1 MQGSD
6 FAIPSPTPKF
16 LAMVGEAW
24 VLDLRDSEACDSTHV
39 GAKAANLAIA
49 GTAGLPVL
57 DGIVLTVEGVQAL
70 QRPGCTRVLATLHGA
85 VKRFGDAPLVVRSSS
100 TVEDAE
106 SGSMAGQFT
115 SILNVRGWDAIREA
129 VGEVMMSART
139 VTAMEAPLA
148 VLIQPMLEPK
158 FGGVLFGIDPVTGRT
173 DHRVVAAVVGGPDRL
188 VSGEVDGAQYLL
200 SSRGRV
206 LSSEQPLRDLRRSDL
221 RALVKMA
228 ARADRLF
235 GVPQDIEWAIDQRG
249 RLVLLQ
255 SRPVTATATTT
266 TKGPLWGTGPLAE
279 TFPEPLSTLERDLW
293 IDPLRDGMV
302 NALRLAGAV
311 SAPKL
316 ARSDLVTA
324 VGGWVAV
331 DLEAIGVAPVT
342 HRYLRKLDPRP
353 GARRLHAS
361 WRVGRLR
368 AAMPLVAQESVD
380 ETDARLFEV
389 PALSDLTDEQLLHL
403 LHATQPLLSALHAQE
418 VVCGLLVST
427 RGAAR
432 AASSG
437 EATGASMAL
446 WALATGRA
454 DGLDDVAIVKRWPAV
469 LALLPPHIGPPRPLP
484 DTPGERRPLPGK
496 IGDDLLAAREQLRM
510 RVRWVQELS
519 ARAAWEL
526 AQRLLARD
534 RIDDADVVRHLTLA
548 ELDTV
553 VRGAPV
559 PDVADRDREAPPP
572 PTTFRLSDDGR
583 PVAVTRDASE
593 ARGVSVGRHRGV
605 VRDPSDPDSGDIL
618 VVRTLDPSLAPQI
631 EHLGALVAET
641 GSVLSHLAILAR
653 EKQIPTVVGV
663 AGATEKF
670 PPGSVLEVDGGTG
683 EVHLVSAGAE
693 SMEKVT

>member
-1 MQGSD
+1 
-6 FAIPSPTPKF
+6 
-16 LAMVGEAW
+16 MVGEAW
-24 VLDLRDSEACDSTHV
+24 VLDLRDSEACDSTHT

-57 DGIVLTVEGVQAL
+57 DGIVLTVEGVQGL

-85 VKRFGDAPLVVRSSS
+85 VKRFEDAPLVVRSSS

-115 SILNVRGWDAIREA
+115 SILDVRGWDAIREA

-139 VTAMEAPLA
+139 ATAMEAPLA

-158 FGGVLFGIDPVTGRT
+158 FGGVLFGIDPVSGRD
-173 DHRVVAAVVGGPDRL
+173 DHRVVAAVTGGPDRL

-200 SSRGRV
+200 SARGRV
-206 LSSEQPLRDLRRSDL
+206 LSTEQPLRDLHRSEL

-266 TKGPLWGTGPLAE
+266 AGPMWGTGPLAE

-293 IDPLRDGMV
+293 LDPLRDGMV
-302 NALRLAGAV
+302 GALRLAGAV

-316 ARSDLVTA
+316 ARSDLVTS

-331 DLEAIGVAPVT
+331 DLDAIGAAPVT
-342 HRYLRKLDPRP
+342 HRYLRKIDPRP

-368 AAMPLVAQESVD
+368 ASMPLVAQDAVD
-380 ETDARLFEV
+380 ETDARLFDV
-389 PALSDLTDEQLLHL
+389 PGLPDLGDEQLLHL

-418 VVCGLLVST
+418 VLCGLLVST

-446 WALATGRA
+446 WALANGRA
-454 DGLDDVAIVKRWPAV
+454 DGLDDAAIIRRWPAV
-469 LALLPPHIGPPRPLP
+469 LALLAPHIGPSRALP
-484 DTPGERRPLPGK
+484 DTPGERRSLPGK

-526 AQRLLARD
+526 AYRLAARD
-534 RIDDADVVRHLTLA
+534 HFEDPEVVRHLTLA
-548 ELDTV
+548 ELDDV
-553 VRGAPV
+553 VRGAAIPEV
-559 PDVADRDREAPPP
+559 GDRDRETPPP

-583 PVAVTRDASE
+583 PVAVTSRDASE

-605 VRDPSDPDSGDIL
+605 VRDPNDPDSGDIL
-618 VVRTLDPSLAPQI
+618 VVRTLDPALAPQI

-653 EKQIPTVVGV
+653 EMEIPTVVGV
-663 AGATEKF
+663 AGASEKF

-683 EVHLVSAGAE
+683 DVHLVSEGAE